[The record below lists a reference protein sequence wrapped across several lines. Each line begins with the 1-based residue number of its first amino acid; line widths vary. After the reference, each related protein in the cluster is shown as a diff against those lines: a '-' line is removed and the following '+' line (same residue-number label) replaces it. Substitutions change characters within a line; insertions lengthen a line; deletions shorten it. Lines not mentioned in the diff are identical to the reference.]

1 MPIGW
6 LKAEA
11 FLKSGMLSQ
20 FRLWLALTIALGAIF
35 VGGQGLE
42 YYGLISSDVTISDNL
57 FTATFFTVT
66 GFHGLHVIVGLIA
79 LTVVFVLAVKQDR
92 NVLHGSTL
100 KAIGI
105 YWHFVDVVWIAVFC
119 IIYLGFMQ

>member
-1 MPIGW
+1 
-6 LKAEA
+6 
-11 FLKSGMLSQ
+11 KSGIHSQ

-35 VGGQGLE
+35 IAGQAIE
-42 YYGLISSDVTISDNL
+42 YYGLISSDVTIDDNL

-79 LTVVFVLAVKQDR
+79 LLIAYVLSLKQDR
-92 NVLHGSTL
+92 GVLHGTAV

-119 IIYLGFMQ
+119 IIYLRFMQ

>member
-1 MPIGW
+1 MESRGFSEVRKTFAVP
-6 LKAEA
+6 
-11 FLKSGMLSQ
+11 FM
-20 FRLWLALTIALGAIF
+20 LALTITLGAVFI
-35 VGGQGLE
+35 GGQAIE

-79 LTVVFVLAVKQDR
+79 LTIAYVLAVKHDR